1 VRAADA
7 DRHTVVV
14 SWPITRPGFALL
26 ENSDLSTTK
35 WVHVTLMPVVEV
47 TSQTTAE
54 KQVVVPTPTGKGF
67 HRLSKA

>member
-1 VRAADA
+1 M
-7 DRHTVVV
+7 
-14 SWPITRPGFALL
+14 TRPGFALL

-54 KQVVVPTPTGKGF
+54 KQVVVPMPTEKGF